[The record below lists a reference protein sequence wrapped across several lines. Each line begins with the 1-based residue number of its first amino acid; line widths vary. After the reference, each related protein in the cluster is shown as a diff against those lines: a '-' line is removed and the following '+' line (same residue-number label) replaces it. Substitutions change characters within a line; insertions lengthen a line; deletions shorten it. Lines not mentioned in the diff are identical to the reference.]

1 MDIIDR
7 AQQKITKMF
16 EGLEHLSYKVMLK
29 ELGQSG
35 HRSCQCLQT
44 SEQKMQR
51 QSQALSSSTQHEDKS
66 RYKLKHSRLCLNI
79 RKLFFFFTGQVSKHW
94 HWSHR
99 KVVRVSPASEVFI
112 SKVIALVY
120 HLYVHCSSRDVGPD
134 GLQRFPLTDTT
145 LILSIQVRNN

>member
-1 MDIIDR
+1 MQKKFKQSHLPYLFLSVLPASQGEVVLPFCWAWVQLYLECCVQYRAPHQNRNMDIIDR

-79 RKLFFFFTGQVSKHW
+79 RKLFFFFLLGRCPSTG
-94 HWSHR
+94 
-99 KVVRVSPASEVFI
+99 I
-112 SKVIALVY
+112 
-120 HLYVHCSSRDVGPD
+120 GPTER
-134 GLQRFPLTDTT
+134 L
-145 LILSIQVRNN
+145 

>member
-1 MDIIDR
+1 
-7 AQQKITKMF
+7 MF

-66 RYKLKHSRLCLNI
+66 GYKLRHSRLCLNI
-79 RKLFFFFTGQVSKHW
+79 RNFFFFFFFYTGQVSKHW

-99 KVVRVSPASEVFI
+99 KVGRVSPASEVFI

-120 HLYVHCSSRDVGPD
+120 VPCSSRDVGPD
-134 GLQRFPLTDTT
+134 DLQRFPLTDTT